1 MARTYFRRSTTGRSP
16 VGGVIEDVQ
25 KALNAVPGVAPIGVD
40 GDYGGQTAGAL
51 KQFQTLRQMP
61 VTGEVDDGTWPALM
75 NSPAPPIFERCLQL
89 AAAFEGTGFK
99 KVCGNFDGAGITW
112 GIIGF
117 TLVNGEL
124 ANLLAKIKAADPTLI
139 AQAFGANEPT
149 LLTMCGAG
157 STHAEKIAWA
167 NSISTGANR
176 IHVVEPWNTAF
187 ETLGAFPQ
195 VQALQV
201 ARARDKY
208 WIIAQNDAAALGMSD
223 ELDCALMYDIAV
235 QNGGVPSRADVLAAF
250 AAENPG
256 TPFAKRMI
264 VSRLVAE
271 ASAPQWQHDV
281 RLRKEG
287 ISAGQA
293 TVHGAS
299 YTLADWGLMA

>member
-25 KALNAVPGVAPIGVD
+25 KALNAAGVPPITVD
-40 GDYGGQTAGAL
+40 GDFGGQTAGAL

-149 LLTMCGAG
+149 LLSMCGAG

-176 IHVVEPWNTAF
+176 IHVVEPWNSAF

-287 ISAGQA
+287 ISTGRA
-293 TVHGAS
+293 TVHGTS